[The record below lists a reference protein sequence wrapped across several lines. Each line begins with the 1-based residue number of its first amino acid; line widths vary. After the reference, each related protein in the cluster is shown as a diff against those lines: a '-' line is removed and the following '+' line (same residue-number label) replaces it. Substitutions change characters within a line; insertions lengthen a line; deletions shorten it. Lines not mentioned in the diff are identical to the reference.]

1 MDVELRLS
9 DLYTVVAIIIAA
21 ALAGFGVVGQRVTP
35 VSESGEPRFLTWSD
49 WRLLQAEQQWE
60 AEASVLQNDVA
71 DMLVLLNSAPNPA
84 AAQMLVE
91 RVENHTR
98 TGQAALAN
106 ARQAVYSA
114 ALKIRDWSV
123 GVLDRE
129 SAIQSVQDAI
139 ALLQPGR

>member
-9 DLYTVVAIIIAA
+9 DLYVTATIIVVA

-49 WRLLQAEQQWE
+49 WRLLQAERQWE

-71 DMLVLLNSAPNPA
+71 DMLALLNSAPNPA

-114 ALKIRDWSV
+114 ALGVRDWSV

-129 SAIQSVQDAI
+129 AAFRSVQDAI
-139 ALLQPGR
+139 ALLQPSR